1 MKTLAVVLCIIC
13 VALRTHAQYEN
24 DYAEADRIALN
35 IPASQTNSTADIA
48 AYINKNFD
56 TDNKKVR
63 AIYTWVISHIRY
75 SNDSIHRVILNEDRD
90 QLVTFA
96 LRRRKGVCENFAAIF
111 DDICK
116 KCGLRSF
123 AVEGYTKQNSS
134 VDRTSHAWNI
144 VYIDKKWSAY
154 DPTWDAGQSSTFYQ
168 PVRTNYFMI
177 APPVFIQTHM
187 PFDPMFQLLDYP
199 LTYKEFNNGSI
210 RAKNVAKYFNYNDSI
225 NKYEKDEP
233 LERYIGATERIQN
246 NGAANNMI
254 STKLSQLRLEIELIY
269 QVKDSVLY
277 NDAIADYNFATNE
290 FNNFIAYRNNQ
301 FKPEKTDAQIQLLF
315 DEVRKSIAAARK
327 KLKEVNQSK
336 AKLTLDT
343 GDVEYAINKLDNH
356 MKEQEV
362 FFKNYKAPANNKQ

>member
-1 MKTLAVVLCIIC
+1 MKTLAIVLCIIC
-13 VALRTHAQYEN
+13 LALRTHAQDEN

-48 AYINKNFD
+48 AYINKNLD

-75 SNDSIHRVILNEDRD
+75 STDSIHRVILNEDRD

-144 VYIDKKWSAY
+144 VYVDKKWSAY
-154 DPTWDAGQSSTFYQ
+154 DPTWDADQSSTFYQ
-168 PVRTNYFMI
+168 PVRTHYFMI
-177 APPVFIQTHM
+177 SPSVFIQTHM

-210 RAKNVAKYFNYNDSI
+210 KSKGPAMYFNYTDSI
-225 NKYEKDEP
+225 NKYEKADP
-233 LERYIGATERIQN
+233 LERYLGATERIQN
-246 NGAANNMI
+246 NGPANNMI

-277 NDAIADYNFATNE
+277 NDAIADYNFAINE

-315 DEVRKSIAAARK
+315 DEVHKRIATARK
-327 KLKEVNQSK
+327 KLKQVNQSK

-343 GDVEYAINKLDNH
+343 GDVEYAINTLDKH
-356 MKEQEV
+356 VQEQEV
-362 FFKNYKAPANNKQ
+362 FFKNNKSPANNKQ

>member
-1 MKTLAVVLCIIC
+1 MKTLAIVLCIIC
-13 VALRTHAQYEN
+13 LALRTHAQDEN

-56 TDNKKVR
+56 TDNNKVR

-75 SNDSIHRVILNEDRD
+75 STDSIHRVILNEDRD

-168 PVRTNYFMI
+168 PVRTNYFKI
-177 APPVFIQTHM
+177 APSVFIQTHM

-210 RAKNVAKYFNYNDSI
+210 RAKNVAKYFNYTDSI
-225 NKYEKDEP
+225 NKYEKAEP

-315 DEVRKSIAAARK
+315 DEVRKRIAAARK

-356 MKEQEV
+356 VKEQEV
-362 FFKNYKAPANNKQ
+362 FFKNYKSPANNKQ

>member
-1 MKTLAVVLCIIC
+1 MKTLAIVLCIC
-13 VALRTHAQYEN
+13 LALRTSAQDVNDHAET
-24 DYAEADRIALN
+24 DRIALN

-48 AYINKNFD
+48 AYVNKNFD
-56 TDNKKVR
+56 TDDKKVR

-75 SNDSIHRVILNEDRD
+75 STDSIHRVILNEDRD

-111 DDICK
+111 DDICRK
-116 KCGLRSF
+116 SGLRSF

-134 VDRTSHAWNI
+134 VDRTPHAWNI
-144 VYIDKKWSAY
+144 VYVDKKWSAY

-168 PVRTNYFMI
+168 PVRANYFKI
-177 APPVFIQTHM
+177 DPSVFIQTHM

-199 LTYKEFNNGSI
+199 LTYKEFNSGNI
-210 RAKNVAKYFNYNDSI
+210 RAKNGEMYFNYTDSI
-225 NKYEKDEP
+225 SEYEKAKP
-233 LERYIGATERIQN
+233 LERYIGATQRIQN
-246 NGAANNMI
+246 NGAVNNMI
-254 STKLSQLRLEIELIY
+254 STKLSQLRLEIEIIY

-301 FKPEKTDAQIQLLF
+301 FKPEKTAAEIQLLF
-315 DEVRKSIAAARK
+315 DDVHKRIAIARG

-336 AKLTLDT
+336 ATLTLDT
-343 GDVEYAINKLDNH
+343 GDVEYAINTLYNH
-356 MKEQEV
+356 VKQQEV
-362 FFKNYKAPANNKQ
+362 FFKNYKTPANNKQ